1 MKRFADRAS
10 DAALTLDEQLCFP
23 IYAAA
28 NATVRLYRPLLEP
41 LGLTY
46 LQYLVLM
53 ILWEHAP
60 VSVGEIGDKLV
71 LDSGTLTPL
80 LKRLE
85 TNGLVSRRRDAAD
98 ERRVLIELTAEGMA
112 MREKVRTIP
121 NDVLQCAQLPQEDI
135 EDLVAAVLTLK
146 RLFLENR

>member
-1 MKRFADRAS
+1 MKRFADRSS
-10 DAALTLDEQLCFP
+10 DDALKLEEQLCFP

-46 LQYLVLM
+46 LQYLVMM

-60 VSVGEIGDKLV
+60 VSVGDVGRRLV

-85 TNGLVSRRRDAAD
+85 TNGLVTRRRDTSD
-98 ERRVLIELTAEGMA
+98 ERRVMIALTAEGVE
-112 MREKVRTIP
+112 MRAKVKNIP
-121 NDVLQCAQLPQEDI
+121 QDVLQCSQFSEADTE
-135 EDLVAAVLTLK
+135 ELVTAVLTLK
-146 RLFLENR
+146 RLFLE

>member
-1 MKRFADRAS
+1 MKRFADRTS
-10 DAALTLDEQLCFP
+10 DEALKLDEQICFP

-28 NATVRLYRPLLEP
+28 NATVRFYRPLLEP

-46 LQYLVLM
+46 LQYLVML

-60 VSVGEIGDKLV
+60 VSVGDIGRKLV

-85 TNGLVSRRRDAAD
+85 ANGLVSRRRDTSD
-98 ERRVLIELTAEGMA
+98 ERRVMIALTPEGHEMH
-112 MREKVRTIP
+112 EKVKAIP
-121 NDVLQCAQLPQEDI
+121 QDVLRCTQFSEKDT
-135 EDLVAAVLTLK
+135 EELVTAVLTLR
-146 RLFLENR
+146 RLFLDPR

>member
-1 MKRFADRAS
+1 MKRIADRSS
-10 DAALTLDEQLCFP
+10 DDALKLEEQLCFP

-28 NATVRLYRPLLEP
+28 NATVRLYRPLLDP

-46 LQYLVLM
+46 LQYLVML

-60 VSVGEIGDKLV
+60 VSVGEIGRLLV

-85 TNGLVSRRRDAAD
+85 ANGLVSRRRDSDD
-98 ERRVLIELTAEGMA
+98 ERRVLIGLTAEGLE
-112 MREKVRTIP
+112 MREKVKTIP
-121 NDVLQCAQLPQEDI
+121 NDVLQCTQFSEKDTEELI
-135 EDLVAAVLTLK
+135 SAVFTLR
-146 RLFLENR
+146 RLFLANR